1 MAQRSKAKRN
11 LCTKGS
17 AVHDQRCHR
26 RHGVACFV
34 SLCVLVTAVTHGLA
48 ADILPSNKQPLSF
61 GPGQTIIDLKRIVW
75 EPLKG
80 EGIPPGAKIAT
91 LRGDLA
97 QGGAELLVYLPPNY
111 TFPNHSHTS
120 DELYV
125 WIQGNFT
132 YIAADGTAT
141 PLSGTTYISL
151 PPEVPHAL
159 RCGKRACVFYVR
171 YPGPFDYKIHP
182 MPARKK

>member
-1 MAQRSKAKRN
+1 MPLHHGETCHICK
-11 LCTKGS
+11 KGS
-17 AVHDQRCHR
+17 AVRDQRCHIR
-26 RHGVACFV
+26 QGYACFV
-34 SLCVLVTAVTHGLA
+34 SLLVLLMAVTHGLA
-48 ADILPSNKQPLSF
+48 ADIMPSNKQPLSF
-61 GPGQTIIDLKRIVW
+61 GPGQTIIDLKKIVW

-97 QGGAELLVYLPPNY
+97 KGGGELLVYLPPNY
-111 TFPNHSHTS
+111 TFPNHSHSS

-151 PPEVPHAL
+151 PPNVPHAL

-171 YPGPFDYKIHP
+171 YTGPFDYTIHP
-182 MPARKK
+182 MPTRKK

>member
-1 MAQRSKAKRN
+1 MALRN
-11 LCTKGS
+11 GETHHLCKKGS
-17 AVHDQRCHR
+17 AMLDQRGSIRPGC
-26 RHGVACFV
+26 V
-34 SLCVLVTAVTHGLA
+34 SCISILVLLMTLTNRLA
-48 ADILPSNKQPLSF
+48 ADIIATYKQPLSF
-61 GPGQTIIDLKRIVW
+61 WAEQTIIDLKKIVW

-97 QGGAELLVYLPPNY
+97 KGGGELLVYLPPNY
-111 TFPNHSHTS
+111 PFPNHSHS
-120 DELYV
+120 SEELYV

-159 RCGKRACVFYVR
+159 RCGKQACVFYVR
-171 YPGPFDYKIHP
+171 YTGPFDYKIHP

>member
-1 MAQRSKAKRN
+1 MP
-11 LCTKGS
+11 
-17 AVHDQRCHR
+17 DQRCSILQ
-26 RHGVACFV
+26 GCTYFV
-34 SLCVLVTAVTHGLA
+34 SLLVLLMAVTPGLA
-48 ADILPSNKQPLSF
+48 ADIIPSNKQPLSF
-61 GPGQTIIDLKRIVW
+61 GPGQTIIDLKKIVW

-97 QGGAELLVYLPPNY
+97 QGGAELVVYLPPNY
-111 TFPNHSHTS
+111 TFPNHSHS
-120 DELYV
+120 SEELYV

-151 PPEVPHAL
+151 PPKVPHAL

-171 YPGPFDYKIHP
+171 YTEPFDYTIHP